1 MATDEAAP
9 REGGEEIKAV
19 YKAPTTGLPDTPP
32 PDPPARM
39 PRQIGFIIGNE
50 VCERFSFYG
59 MRNVLMIFLID
70 YLLREVSPDQ
80 QVRSDL
86 AKERFHLFVAG
97 VYFFPLLGGFLADRW
112 LGKYKTI
119 LYLSLVYCAGHACL
133 ALFDD
138 DARGFYAG
146 LGLIAL
152 GSGGIKPCVSAMVGD
167 QFTYKNKHLVKVVF
181 NWFYFSINF
190 GSFFASLLIPI
201 TLRKWGPAVAF
212 GIPGALMF
220 VATVIFWLGR
230 DLYAHV
236 PPTGHNPHS
245 FFRVIGSAI
254 ASPRKGTFLSGAE
267 ASHPAE
273 AVEGARAVLR
283 IVLLFSPIPVFW
295 MLFDQKASTWVVQA
309 RSMDPK
315 VGPFTFEPAQMQ
327 LINPAL
333 VMVLIPFTAGVVYP
347 AFKRLGY
354 ELTPLRRMTIGLF
367 LGASSYVVAGLL
379 NVPVAAGERITIL
392 WQIAPYILLTTAE
405 ILVSTTGL
413 EFAYSQAPLSMKGT
427 IMSFWNLTVTIANL
441 TVAQIAALKL
451 FSGTPNFFFYAALCL
466 AGGVVFGLLAWWYK
480 PVDHFRK
487 DGPSPAGAGPAPAP
501 AARPA

>member
-1 MATDEAAP
+1 MATSSKTEPEPIRD
-9 REGGEEIKAV
+9 V
-19 YKAPTTGLPDTPP
+19 YKAPAGHVPAAPE
-32 PDPPARM
+32 PPASM
-39 PRQIGFIIGNE
+39 PRQIPFIIGNE
-50 VCERFSFYG
+50 ACERFSFYG

-70 YLLREVSPDQ
+70 YLLKNVSSDPQ
-80 QVRSDL
+80 ARSEI

-97 VYFFPLLGGFLADRW
+97 VYFFPLLGGFLADRY

-119 LYLSLVYCAGHACL
+119 LYLSIVYCFGHLCL

-138 DARGFYAG
+138 NAVGFYSG

-167 QFTYKNKHLVKVVF
+167 QFTDRNKHLVKVVF
-181 NWFYFSINF
+181 SWFYFSINF
-190 GSFFASLLIPI
+190 GSFFASLLIPW

-212 GIPGALMF
+212 GIPGILMGI
-220 VATVIFWLGR
+220 ATLIFWLGR
-230 DLYAHV
+230 DLYANV
-236 PPTGHNPHS
+236 PPTGQNPHS
-245 FFRVIGSAI
+245 FFRVVWTALK
-254 ASPRKGTFLSGAE
+254 KGGKGEFLARAE
-267 ASHPAE
+267 GDHPPE
-273 AVEGARAVLR
+273 AVEGVRAVLR

-354 ELTPLRRMTIGLF
+354 ELTPLRRMTIGLI
-367 LGASSYVVAGLL
+367 LGASSYVVAGLI

-392 WQIAPYILLTTAE
+392 WQIAPYVLLTTAE

-451 FSGTPNFFFYAALCL
+451 FTGTPNFFFYAGLCL
-466 AGGVVFGLLAWWYK
+466 FGGIVFGIFARWYK
-480 PVDHFRK
+480 PVDHFRR
-487 DGPSPAGAGPAPAP
+487 DGAAAPSTVPAKAT
-501 AARPA
+501 